1 MSTGTKGDEVARRP
15 RGQLRQDILE
25 TVIELLIGTG
35 DVDSVSI
42 DSVVERVGCTPPA
55 LYYYFPTKTDLLR
68 QACEAEFRKL
78 ADHIESD
85 VADSSG
91 GSVVQLVR
99 RGYALLHWASVHP
112 ALYRILF
119 MGTGRAALVAGGNLG
134 EDPSLQAVAAN
145 IEAAIAEGL
154 IKPQNVELLTLT
166 LWGTVHGFASLA
178 VSFPM
183 IPVRQLEGSMR
194 LAMEAIGDRILTE
207 CGRESWRF
215 AEAVRVGETASS
227 APAGRP

>member
-1 MSTGTKGDEVARRP
+1 MARRP

-68 QACEAEFRKL
+68 QACEAEFHKL
-78 ADHIESD
+78 ADHIEAD
-85 VADSSG
+85 VAELPG

-99 RGYALLHWASVHP
+99 RGYALLYWASEHP

-119 MGTGRAALVAGGNLG
+119 MGTGRAALVTDGSLS
-134 EDPSLQAVAAN
+134 EDPSLRAVAAS
-145 IEAAIAEGL
+145 IRAAIDDAL
-154 IKPQNVELLTLT
+154 IKPQSVELLTLT

-183 IPVRQLEGSMR
+183 IPLVNLEGSMR
-194 LAMEAIGDRILTE
+194 QAMEAIGDQILTE
-207 CGRESWRF
+207 CGRASWRL
-215 AEAVRVGETASS
+215 AEELRAGETASS
-227 APAGRP
+227 AQAGRP

>member
-1 MSTGTKGDEVARRP
+1 MARRP

-68 QACEAEFRKL
+68 QACEAEFQKL
-78 ADHIESD
+78 ADHIEAD
-85 VADSSG
+85 VAELPG

-99 RGYALLHWASVHP
+99 RGYALLHWAGAHP

-119 MGTGRAALVAGGNLG
+119 MGTRRTAIVTETSLSD
-134 EDPSLQAVAAN
+134 DPSLRALAAN
-145 IEAAIAEGL
+145 IESAVADGL
-154 IKPQNVELLTLT
+154 IKPQNVQLLTLS

-183 IPVRQLEGSMR
+183 IPMPELEGSMR
-194 LAMEAIGDRILTE
+194 LAMESIGDRMLTE
-207 CGRESWRF
+207 CGRESWRL
-215 AEAVRVGETASS
+215 AERLQAGETASS
-227 APAGRP
+227 AQAGRP